1 MRPRSVSVLA
11 LFLACVFLLAG
22 GASATSSS
30 NNNDEDAGVLTTRY
44 LTRGGCNIYKVGS
57 NTLKLTG
64 FTEAN
69 QIVDEISV
77 TLYLQ
82 RLEESTWKDVAGGY
96 RRTVYD
102 TIDVTHA
109 VNVIAAPGYYYRTR
123 AVHQVI
129 HNGIV
134 ETKQSTSA
142 SLYL

>member
-1 MRPRSVSVLA
+1 MRPRLVNVFA
-11 LFLACVFLLAG
+11 LLLACVFLLAG
-22 GASATSSS
+22 AASATSSF
-30 NNNDEDAGVLTTRY
+30 NTDADVGILTTRY
-44 LTRGGCNIYKVGS
+44 LTTGGCNIYKVGS
-57 NTLKLTG
+57 NTVKLTG

-82 RLEESTWKDVAGGY
+82 RLEGSTWKDVSGGY
-96 RRTVYD
+96 RRTAYD
-102 TIDVTHA
+102 SIDVTHA
-109 VNVIAAPGYYYRTR
+109 ANVIAAPGYYYRTR

-129 HNGIV
+129 HNGVV